1 MAEVG
6 KTPYEIRLEIL
17 KLANEYVSGAFNQQ
31 KYWAEKQIVLMED
44 MSKSM
49 GQEAMA
55 QMDSMQE
62 HYDNTMSQMTKLAE
76 SIPTQDTILKAA
88 KKFQDFVNQ
97 KT

>member
-31 KYWAEKQIVLMED
+31 KYWTEKQMVLMED
-44 MSKSM
+44 MSRSM
-49 GQEAMA
+49 GKEAMDH
-55 QMDSMQE
+55 MDSMQE
-62 HYDNTMSQMTKLAE
+62 HYENTINQMTKLVD
-76 SIPTQDTILKAA
+76 SIPTQENILEAA

-97 KT
+97 KR

>member
-31 KYWAEKQIVLMED
+31 KYWTEKQLVLMED

-49 GQEAMA
+49 GQEALT
-55 QMDSMQE
+55 QMDSMQD
-62 HYDNTMSQMTKLAE
+62 HYERTVNQMNKLVE
-76 SIPTQDTILKAA
+76 SIPTQETILDAA
-88 KKFQDFVNQ
+88 KKFQEFIN
-97 KT
+97 KK

>member
-31 KYWAEKQIVLMED
+31 KYWTEKQLVLMED

-49 GQEAMA
+49 GQEALN
-55 QMDSMQE
+55 QMDSMQD
-62 HYDNTMSQMTKLAE
+62 HYERTVNQMNKLVE
-76 SIPTQDTILKAA
+76 SIPTQETILDAA
-88 KKFQDFVNQ
+88 QKFQEFIN
-97 KT
+97 KK